1 MQGQLMKI
9 LGPDGQDLAKE
20 PLKVQLE
27 LIKANQVGFDTAAQ
41 NFQDVGSAQLGMYSL
56 KEIGGMGAGALAG
69 GAIAANAYSKSLMA
83 VAAQAQLAANATS
96 VAGTAMKGLPVGRV
110 IAAGAAI
117 GTIATRIWQRGK
129 EAEAIGAAAGM
140 LQGVAA
146 QNFAAIQQSADALN
160 YQIDSQIANLSLEKN
175 RTTNLLEIERITSRI
190 TELEKSRTEGLKELA
205 AQQQKTLDLYLAV
218 VKNYQDD
225 KEGKGQM
232 ASEVFTDPFAFL
244 PFVKSKDEKMLAK
257 TMDAAILGMQ
267 EAWNN
272 SIGSKLLGDQLQG
285 MNIEDVIRI
294 SLLVESKTVTPEQM
308 LLLKD
313 VVERNGKDI
322 NQVIKVT
329 LEATDAETFAR
340 ITTLLARFENPV
352 KQKGFQNLT
361 DQLMGDPAKL
371 KNVLTAL
378 EEYAKA
384 PKDVVP
390 DLGMEI
396 DQSDIDDLAK
406 LGKEIDAIKSR
417 FPNGEFDIKLLQK
430 YQTELSGAGMPA
442 NATLQYVVDNID
454 YFMKLPKEKRFEA
467 IFAFKMLKDSDSVK
481 ADIEQTLRVGFMKK
495 AAQNDPATQFVDSAR
510 VAALKQYDAWRK
522 SAEGVKAYTDQL
534 KALGLEWKGQGI
546 DDNSKKGPLSDLDTG
561 PKRDESFLN
570 DLAQRLKLVKESGF
584 DALKPL
590 DSLKKFLNDGGKKS
604 VNPGLDE
611 QDGAIKRI
619 EEAAKKYKD
628 AAGNIGIAID
638 KDFMDVIRG
647 LDATQFKLWSDTLFK
662 VGKDSKQ
669 IYALTEVFAL
679 INEGFRKATIG
690 GFIQDVKDSSKEI
703 ENQVNAYN
711 ILSNARDKDNKLMYN
726 TVEIQKILQNATL
739 TAKIAAEGELKATTE
754 EQKELN
760 KEIQKTIDLNYELST
775 IKLNDNI
782 AETKMQVEAFKRL
795 TAAGVK
801 HEVILEIL
809 KDKNNSWAIGSADA
823 TVNVKD
829 KFGDLINKTKE
840 YSDLLELIRK
850 QTLTFEQATQEAI
863 DLNVSSLDLQSRTLQ
878 NQFDQDNFQLK
889 ADIKIAEDEV
899 EKVNKEIEKKQKE
912 IDAINLTL
920 KYDKNI
926 GQNLLDDLQEEIND
940 AQRKIE
946 LDFDRPIAILQ
957 EKINDSQRKIE
968 LDFDKPIQSL
978 QDRSTILSNDLTLIG
993 KAAESINEK
1002 YDKQEQALTK
1012 ISQLNSDIAAQEK
1025 SRISLADALSQGD
1038 ISAAAQLAQDMRTSA
1053 ADAASRASGD
1063 FIAAARESELENLR
1077 SASGMTRV
1085 QIEQEQ
1091 FRIQQQT
1098 FTLEQQSK
1106 IAREAI
1112 LKIEDQIFALEQQSK
1127 IAKEAVVAIED
1138 RIYNITELR
1147 EAKLLE
1153 IRKIETTIDGI
1164 KATQLAKAQED
1175 LDKLQATLEK
1185 NQEILDAKL
1194 SAIDKEKLAWDSV
1207 QIKLDAYKLA
1217 LEQSKGELVSMLELI
1232 KQIAA
1237 AQAALSF
1244 GNTSSAFV
1252 SSGST
1257 DSYVAP
1263 EDTPES
1269 IAAFEEFIE
1278 IVQSLDAAQEFVDAA
1293 TAALDA
1299 GTGGGQRA
1307 DAEYDRLVAELAAA
1321 EALLKA
1327 AQAAY
1332 DATLPVGDA
1341 NANGGSG
1348 GAGAG
1353 RFGFQ
1358 VAAKGGL
1365 IAPMKFAM
1373 GGFAKGTD
1381 TVPAMLSPG
1390 EFVMSKYAVDS
1401 YGVDKMKAIN
1411 SGSYAYDGQKVY
1423 NYNLNVNVKS
1433 DANPEDIAR
1442 VVMTQIRQVD
1452 SQRIRVQRG

>member
-1 MQGQLMKI
+1 
-9 LGPDGQDLAKE
+9 
-20 PLKVQLE
+20 
-27 LIKANQVGFDTAAQ
+27 
-41 NFQDVGSAQLGMYSL
+41 
-56 KEIGGMGAGALAG
+56 
-69 GAIAANAYSKSLMA
+69 
-83 VAAQAQLAANATS
+83 
-96 VAGTAMKGLPVGRV
+96 
-110 IAAGAAI
+110 
-117 GTIATRIWQRGK
+117 
-129 EAEAIGAAAGM
+129 
-140 LQGVAA
+140 
-146 QNFAAIQQSADALN
+146 
-160 YQIDSQIANLSLEKN
+160 
-175 RTTNLLEIERITSRI
+175 
-190 TELEKSRTEGLKELA
+190 
-205 AQQQKTLDLYLAV
+205 
-218 VKNYQDD
+218 
-225 KEGKGQM
+225 
-232 ASEVFTDPFAFL
+232 
-244 PFVKSKDEKMLAK
+244 
-257 TMDAAILGMQ
+257 
-267 EAWNN
+267 
-272 SIGSKLLGDQLQG
+272 
-285 MNIEDVIRI
+285 
-294 SLLVESKTVTPEQM
+294 
-308 LLLKD
+308 
-313 VVERNGKDI
+313 
-322 NQVIKVT
+322 
-329 LEATDAETFAR
+329 
-340 ITTLLARFENPV
+340 
-352 KQKGFQNLT
+352 
-361 DQLMGDPAKL
+361 
-371 KNVLTAL
+371 
-378 EEYAKA
+378 
-384 PKDVVP
+384 
-390 DLGMEI
+390 
-396 DQSDIDDLAK
+396 
-406 LGKEIDAIKSR
+406 
-417 FPNGEFDIKLLQK
+417 
-430 YQTELSGAGMPA
+430 
-442 NATLQYVVDNID
+442 
-454 YFMKLPKEKRFEA
+454 
-467 IFAFKMLKDSDSVK
+467 
-481 ADIEQTLRVGFMKK
+481 
-495 AAQNDPATQFVDSAR
+495 
-510 VAALKQYDAWRK
+510 
-522 SAEGVKAYTDQL
+522 
-534 KALGLEWKGQGI
+534 
-546 DDNSKKGPLSDLDTG
+546 
-561 PKRDESFLN
+561 
-570 DLAQRLKLVKESGF
+570 
-584 DALKPL
+584 
-590 DSLKKFLNDGGKKS
+590 
-604 VNPGLDE
+604 
-611 QDGAIKRI
+611 
-619 EEAAKKYKD
+619 
-628 AAGNIGIAID
+628 
-638 KDFMDVIRG
+638 MDVIRG
-647 LDATQFKLWSDTLFK
+647 LDAEQFKLWSDTLFK

-669 IYALTEVFAL
+669 IYALTDVFAT
-679 INEGFRKATIG
+679 INEGFRVATIG

-711 ILSNARDKDNKLMYN
+711 ILSNARDEDNKLMYN
-726 TVEIQKILQNATL
+726 SLEIQKILQNATL
-739 TAKIAAEGELKATTE
+739 TAKIAAQGGLKATKQ
-754 EQKELN
+754 EQEELN

-782 AETKMQVEAFKRL
+782 AETRMQVEAFKRL

-1138 RIYNITELR
+1138 RVYNITEQR
-1147 EAKLLE
+1147 EILLLK
-1153 IRKIETTIDGI
+1153 IRDIETNIDGI

-1194 SAIDKEKLAWDSV
+1194 AAIDKEKIAWDSV

-1217 LEQSKGELVSMLELI
+1217 LEQSKSELVSMLDLI
-1232 KQIAA
+1232 NQIAA
-1237 AQAALSF
+1237 AMAAI
-1244 GNTSSAFV
+1244 SSGTLKSSLV
-1252 SSGST
+1252 SSGGDELT
-1257 DSYVAP
+1257 SYVPP
-1263 EDTPES
+1263 EDDAES

-1278 IVQSLDAAQEFVDAA
+1278 IVEGLDAAQEAADAA
-1293 TAALDA
+1293 AAFADSLSGKAGSDA
-1299 GTGGGQRA
+1299 AMERKQA
-1307 DAEYDRLVAELAAA
+1307 AIAAA
-1321 EALLKA
+1321 KEAERLLA
-1327 AQAAY
+1327 LAQAAY
-1332 DATLPVGDA
+1332 DATLPIVDPNSVG
-1341 NANGGSG
+1341 GGGGPGGRFAMQAMSSG
-1348 GAGAG
+1348 GMVKPKYFA
-1353 RFGFQ
+1353 
-1358 VAAKGGL
+1358 VGGK
-1365 IAPMKFAM
+1365 AR
-1373 GGFAKGTD
+1373 GTD
-1381 TVPAMLSPG
+1381 IIPAMLTPG

-1411 SGSYAYDGQKVY
+1411 NGSYEGGKVY

-1433 DANPEDIAR
+1433 DANPDDIAR

-1452 SQRIRVQRG
+1452 SQRIRTQRG